1 MTRKAM
7 LRIVRALLS
16 KTVANGCT
24 EGEALAALT
33 KARELMAEHD
43 LTDADLSFGGE
54 GVHVDAKVKPDCDRV
69 RDFLATA
76 VAAFC
81 NCRVWSGFSRDETRF
96 CGLESDTAFA
106 HWLLDMLGDFVTR
119 ELAAYL
125 RVTWTPKAPSVRR
138 LETNGFVIGCTGR
151 IAERLRELTPEQ
163 TRGAGRGLVVA
174 RNALIDRHMQELGI
188 ELQRPRGRLHRLDN
202 RANRAG
208 AAAGEHARFSKP
220 LNGGNPMLAISEGE
234 PWS

>member
-1 MTRKAM
+1 MTRKAL

-16 KTVANGCT
+16 KTVENGCT

-33 KARELMAEHD
+33 KARAMMAEHD

-54 GVHVDAKVKPDCDRV
+54 GVNTEAKYKSDRDHA
-69 RDFLATA
+69 RDWLA
-76 VAAFC
+76 VAVAGFC
-81 NCRVWSGFSRDETRF
+81 NCRVWAGFSYEETKF

-125 RVTWTPKAPSVRR
+125 KATWTPKAPRVRR
-138 LETNGFVIGCTGR
+138 LESNGFVMGCTGR
-151 IAERLRELTPEQ
+151 ISDRLRELTPKAP
-163 TRGAGRGLVVA
+163 AGGNGRALVVA
-174 RNALIDRHMQELGI
+174 RNALIDRHMKETGI
-188 ELQRPRGRLHRLDN
+188 DLKRPRGRLHRLDN

-208 AAAGEHARFSKP
+208 AAAGEHAQFNRP
-220 LNGGNPMLAISEGE
+220 LNGGEAVQAIEDNQ
-234 PWS
+234 W